1 MFTYT
6 TAIFFSEILI
16 IRLIIIILIIKIIF
30 MIFIYKANML
40 VIIEGYIYIGTY

>member
-1 MFTYT
+1 
-6 TAIFFSEILI
+6 
-16 IRLIIIILIIKIIF
+16 